1 MPAKKNK
8 VTIIGGG
15 LSGSLAAIF
24 LARRGYEIQI
34 FEVRPDMRLET
45 ASKGRSINMTLAARG
60 VRALEEV
67 GAAEHIMP
75 LTVPLKGRMV
85 HSASGKVIS
94 QPYGNNEREVIYAI
108 KRRDLNVG
116 LVNFAESLPNV
127 TYRFNMRCSRIEKEK
142 SVLHLYDE
150 VAGTEVCTRPDLI
163 IGADGTFS
171 AVLQEMQRGERAV
184 YQKDYLNWGY
194 KELPIP
200 PGPDGDFQLDKNA
213 LHVWPRGDS
222 MFMAIP
228 NNDGSLTGTF
238 ALPFEG
244 KPSFESLSREGELL
258 AFFKERFHD
267 VVPLMPSLVENFHR
281 YPASQFYT
289 TKTLPWYYKDR
300 IVLIGDSCHTV
311 VPFYG
316 QGMNAAFEDCS
327 VLTKCIEA
335 HPDELEKAFKQF
347 QDLRKRN
354 TDALADL
361 SLQNF
366 VDLRD
371 RAKSPRYIA
380 RKKVEGVLQ
389 RLSPK
394 RYVPL
399 YTLITHS
406 TMPYA
411 DALEVVRKRD
421 RLLRCLGIDLV
432 HGAVAA
438 AVISNNLFESALAA
452 RRRLSEK
459 YFGLHPLRRSN
470 VFKSNVK

>member
-1 MPAKKNK
+1 M
-8 VTIIGGG
+8 
-15 LSGSLAAIF
+15 SGSLAAVF
-24 LARRGYEIQI
+24 LARGGYEVEVY
-34 FEVRPDMRLET
+34 EVRPDMRLAT
-45 ASKGRSINMTLAARG
+45 ANKSRSINMTLAARG

-67 GAAEHIMP
+67 GAAEHVMP

-85 HSASGKVIS
+85 HKEGGKVIY
-94 QPYGNNEREVIYAI
+94 QPYGSNDREVIYAI
-108 KRRDLNVG
+108 KRRDLNVA
-116 LVNFAESLPNV
+116 LVNYAESFPNV
-127 TYRFNMRCSRIEKEK
+127 TYHFNQRCTRIRRE
-142 SVLHLYDE
+142 SSTLHLHDE
-150 VAGTEVCTRPDLI
+150 VSGTEKCMQPDFI

-171 AVLQEMQRGERAV
+171 HVLQEMQRGERAV
-184 YQKDYLNWGY
+184 YQKEYLNWGY

-238 ALPFEG
+238 TLPFEG
-244 KPSFESLSREGELL
+244 DPSFESLSREGELL

-267 VVPLMPSLVENFHR
+267 VVPLMTTLVESFNSN
-281 YPASQFYT
+281 PASQFYT
-289 TKTLPWYYKDR
+289 TKTAPWYYRDR

-327 VLTKCIEA
+327 VLKRCIDT
-335 HPDELEKAFKQF
+335 HPEELEKAFKLF

-366 VDLRD
+366 IDLRD
-371 RAKSPRYIA
+371 RARSPRYIA
-380 RKKVEGVLQ
+380 HKKVEAALH

-394 RYVPL
+394 KYVPL

-411 DALEVVRKRD
+411 DALEVVRKRN
-421 RLLRCLGIDLV
+421 RLLRYLGIDLV
-432 HGAVAA
+432 EGALTA
-438 AVISNNLFESALAA
+438 AVISNNLFHSLLSAGQGF
-452 RRRLSEK
+452 REK
-459 YFGLHPLRRSN
+459 YLGQRQPRRSGL
-470 VFKSNVK
+470 FKPNVK